1 MPSRKPPASAGK
13 AAALPRGG
21 GLAGGIKGAEQE
33 DDETGEGRK
42 KGGAAGEGGEALGD
56 VDSMTLGEY
65 NRWLITESNWTN
77 AEEIRE
83 QHIEGEQFRKA
94 REDRHRER
102 GQLRQQDTVEQMKEA
117 KTKVD
122 AHRRMNLEAGSAV
135 KRDVI
140 AWNVATHQEKAQ
152 WQNFGKSVKAAL
164 IASDST
170 ENRDALVKQK
180 KKAGETVKKEIN
192 QLRAELEKQKT
203 AFKTSKLEQAKKVRD
218 ETADGVI
225 DAAKKFFFLQRKT
238 AAKETTGLV
247 QSWSTERDKAK
258 KAFEEVQHQRSVRV
272 KGMREAGR
280 KAREALAAAKAEAA
294 SSLREQKQGFAEQ
307 RQQQLHDHSVNLK
320 DAANSSISQRFVAP
334 DESRRMLQHP
344 HYSEVSAVVADVTS
358 AVSREIASSPKRNRR
373 PASALTMAGQQASP
387 AASKR

>member
-1 MPSRKPPASAGK
+1 
-13 AAALPRGG
+13 
-21 GLAGGIKGAEQE
+21 
-33 DDETGEGRK
+33 
-42 KGGAAGEGGEALGD
+42 

-140 AWNVATHQEKAQ
+140 AWNVAKHQEKAQ

-164 IASDST
+164 VASDST
-170 ENRDALVKQK
+170 QNRDALAKQK
-180 KKAGETVKKEIN
+180 KEAGESVKKEIN

-203 AFKTSKLEQAKKVRD
+203 ALKTNKVEQAKKVRD

-225 DAAKKFFFLQRKT
+225 DSAKKFFFLQRKT
-238 AAKETTGLV
+238 AAKETTSIV

-258 KAFEEVQHQRSVRV
+258 KAFDEEQHQRSVRV

-280 KAREALAAAKAEAA
+280 KAREALAAAKAEVAM
-294 SSLREQKQGFAEQ
+294 SMREQKQGLAEQ
-307 RQQQLHDHSVNLK
+307 RQQQMHDHSVTLK
-320 DAANSSISQRFVAP
+320 ELANASIATRFVAT